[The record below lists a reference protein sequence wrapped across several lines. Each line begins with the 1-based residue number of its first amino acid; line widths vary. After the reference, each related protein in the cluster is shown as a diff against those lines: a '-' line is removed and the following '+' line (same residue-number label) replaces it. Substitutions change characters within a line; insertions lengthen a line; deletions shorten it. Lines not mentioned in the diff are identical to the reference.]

1 MINAT
6 LYKVLNFKI
15 KGKEMKKLI
24 MVLFIMEIFLT
35 GCSKETKE
43 EKANRECHDT
53 LSSFVVSQA
62 FIKKRLKSPST
73 AKFATIIDD
82 GVSIKNIKNCTHVVR
97 AFVDSQNG
105 FGAMI
110 RNNYKVTITY
120 EKDINKWHL
129 DNIEIK

>member
-1 MINAT
+1 
-6 LYKVLNFKI
+6 
-15 KGKEMKKLI
+15 MKKLV
-24 MVLFIMEIFLT
+24 MLLLTMGIFLT

-53 LSSFVVSQA
+53 LSSFVVSQS
-62 FIKKRLKSPST
+62 FIKKRLKAPST
-73 AKFATIIDD
+73 AKFATIVDD
-82 GVSIKNIKNCTHVVR
+82 GVSIKNTKNCTHVVK

-110 RNNYKVTITY
+110 RNYYQVTMTY
-120 EKDINKWHL
+120 EKDTNRWHL